1 MSILEALVLAVVQGL
16 TEFLPVSSSGHLVVG
31 SALLRDN
38 LSSASREAFFVW
50 LHAASFLAVLLYFA
64 RDLLELLRRTD
75 RVRVV
80 MLLAVGCLP
89 AGLAG
94 VVYHVSGAS
103 GLFDHVW
110 VVGIAW
116 LATAALLWQ
125 TRGAK
130 TGGLDLLASGQPF
143 PWRVILLIGFAQAA
157 AIVPGISRSG
167 ATIAVALLLGVRGSG
182 AFRYSFLMALPL
194 ILGASL
200 LEARGIGNLAGD
212 LGWDV
217 LTIGFAACFLVSWLA
232 LGWLRRA
239 VEAGGLHRFSPY
251 LALVAVAALLWQAFQ
266 AA

>member
-1 MSILEALVLAVVQGL
+1 MSILEALILAVVQGL

-31 SALLRDN
+31 SALLGND

-50 LHAASFLAVLLYFA
+50 LHAASFLAVLLFFA
-64 RDLLELLRRTD
+64 RDLLELLRRED
-75 RVRVV
+75 RGRVLF
-80 MLLAVGCLP
+80 LLLLGCLP

-94 VVYHVSGAS
+94 VGYHLLDAG

-110 VVGIAW
+110 IVCLAW
-116 LATAALLWQ
+116 LATALLLWW
-125 TRGAK
+125 TRKAP
-130 TGGLDLLASGQPF
+130 GGRVDLLARDQPF
-143 PWRVILLIGFAQAA
+143 PWRIILLIGLAQAA

-167 ATIAVALLLGVRGSG
+167 ATIATALLLGVRSEG

-194 ILGASL
+194 ILGAAG
-200 LEARGIGNLAGD
+200 LEMWGIGTLAGN
-212 LGWDV
+212 LGWGV
-217 LTIGFAACFLVSWLA
+217 LAIGFAACFAVSWLA

-251 LALVAVAALLWQAFQ
+251 LVVVAALALLWQAFH

>member
-1 MSILEALVLAVVQGL
+1 MSILEAFVLAVVQGL

-31 SALLRDN
+31 SALLRDD

-64 RDLLELLRRTD
+64 RDLIGLLRRSD
-75 RVRVV
+75 RWRVL
-80 MLLAVGCLP
+80 MLLAAGCVP
-89 AGLAG
+89 AGVAG
-94 VVYHVSGAS
+94 VAYHMSHAS

-116 LATAALLWQ
+116 LVTAALLWW

-130 TGGLDLLASGQPF
+130 TGNIDLLASDQPF
-143 PWRVILLIGFAQAA
+143 PWRIILLIGLAQAA

-167 ATIAVALLLGVRGSG
+167 ATIAVAMLLGVRGSG

-194 ILGASL
+194 ILGATV
-200 LEARGIGNLAGD
+200 LELPSIGNLAGD
-212 LGWDV
+212 LGWGV
-217 LTIGFAACFLVSWLA
+217 LTTGFVACFLVSWLA

-251 LALVAVAALLWQAFQ
+251 LMVVAIAALLWQAFQ